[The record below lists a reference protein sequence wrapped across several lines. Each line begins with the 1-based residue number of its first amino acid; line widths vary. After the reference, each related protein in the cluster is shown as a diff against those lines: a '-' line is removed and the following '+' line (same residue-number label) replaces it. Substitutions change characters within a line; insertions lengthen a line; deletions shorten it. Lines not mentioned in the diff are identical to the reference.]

1 MKNIIQC
8 CYFKDTKMNEHPQH
22 TLNDKW
28 DLYYHLPN
36 DRKWNLESYTIIGRN
51 IAIAE
56 DLIAINN
63 ALTEIIVKKSMLFLM
78 RRGITPLW
86 EDPRNRNGG
95 CFSFIVSNKIVK
107 TIWTTMSYLM
117 CGEML
122 TVSPE
127 HAKHVNGITIS
138 PKTTFCVIKIWL
150 DTVDPEYQNVNIIR
164 DIANL
169 SKEGCIFKKHSP
181 EF

>member
-1 MKNIIQC
+1 MYWIHQ
-8 CYFKDTKMNEHPQH
+8 MNEHSQH

-36 DRKWNLESYTIIGRN
+36 DRKWNLESYTVIGRN

-63 ALTEIIVKKSMLFLM
+63 ALTDTIVKKSMLFLM
-78 RRGITPLW
+78 RKGITPLW
-86 EDPRNRNGG
+86 EDPHNRNGG

-107 TIWTTMSYLM
+107 AIWTTMSYLM
-117 CGEML
+117 CGETL
-122 TVSPE
+122 TVNADY
-127 HAKHVNGITIS
+127 AKHINGITIS
-138 PKTTFCVIKIWL
+138 PKTSFCVIKIWL
-150 DTVDPEYQNVNIIR
+150 DTVDSQYQNVNIIR

-169 SKEGCIFKKHSP
+169 SKDGCIFKKHAP

>member
-1 MKNIIQC
+1 MKNTITVLL
-8 CYFKDTKMNEHPQH
+8 DTIMNKHLQH

-36 DRKWNLESYTIIGRN
+36 DRKWNLESYTIISKN
-51 IAIAE
+51 VAIAE

-63 ALTEIIVKKSMLFLM
+63 ALTENIVKKSMLFLM
-78 RRGITPLW
+78 RKKITPLW

-107 TIWTTMSYLM
+107 NIWTTMSYLL
-117 CGEML
+117 CGETL
-122 TVSPE
+122 TILPE
-127 HAKHVNGITIS
+127 HAQHINGITIS

-150 DTVDPEYQNVNIIR
+150 DTVDIEYQNVNIIR
-164 DIANL
+164 DIVNL
-169 SKEGCIFKKHSP
+169 SKDGCIFKKHSP

>member
-1 MKNIIQC
+1 M
-8 CYFKDTKMNEHPQH
+8 MNKHQQH

-36 DRKWNLESYTIIGRN
+36 DRKWNLESYTVISKDISN
-51 IAIAE
+51 AE
-56 DLIAINN
+56 DIIAINN
-63 ALTEIIVKKSMLFLM
+63 ALTDNIVKKSMLFLM
-78 RRGITPLW
+78 RKGITPLW
-86 EDPRNRNGG
+86 EDPSNRNGG

-107 TIWTTMSYLM
+107 NVWTEMSYLL
-117 CGEML
+117 CGETL

-127 HAKHVNGITIS
+127 HTKHINGITIS

-150 DTVDPEYQNVNIIR
+150 DTMETEYQNVHIIR
-164 DIANL
+164 DITNL
-169 SKEGCIFKKHSP
+169 SKDGCIFKKHSP